1 MGIKKYYASKDNTI
15 TNAFKHN
22 LLTRGTGSNM
32 GASDILEAF
41 VIHGQTNDEL
51 SAGETEANANAAE
64 QSRILIQFP
73 VSDIISDMASGD
85 LPSDVSQIKFHLNLY
100 NAPHG
105 DSTPLDYTLD
115 VYSLAG
121 AWTEGRGLDME
132 NYTDLGVSNWIKK
145 SSGNDWT
152 KAGGDYLAAGAT
164 QKTFYFDTGLENLS
178 LDVTDPVTR
187 WVDGTDQ
194 NYGFLIKFQ
203 DTAVSSS
210 NSFYTKRFFSR
221 TSEYF
226 HYRPTLEARWD
237 STRRDNRGNFTLSSS
252 IASSEDNLNTLF
264 LYNVVRG
271 QLKEI
276 PGLDNHSL
284 SVEIY
289 SGSTTPAGN
298 ALSVVDKNGTSVTS
312 VKAKRLV
319 ENGVA
324 VTGIYTASFASTS
337 SFDPTFDVW
346 HTGSG
351 ASRINFYTG
360 SYEPRQIDTSDNLY
374 SEEYITSVT
383 NLEDSYTQGQKPT
396 IRVFARKKNWQPN
409 IYTVATAETMPSI
422 VEDSYFR
429 IHRVVD
435 NLEVIPYGT
444 GSANNNFSRLS
455 YDVSG
460 SYFELDTSC
469 LEPGYAYGI
478 TFAYYLQ
485 GKYKE
490 QPEVFKFK
498 IKEEDK

>member
-15 TNAFKHN
+15 TNAFKDN

-164 QKTFYFDTGLENLS
+164 QKTSYFDTGLENLS

-264 LYNVVRG
+264 LRRERLGVR
-271 QLKEI
+271 QHLC
-276 PGLDNHSL
+276 
-284 SVEIY
+284 
-289 SGSTTPAGN
+289 
-298 ALSVVDKNGTSVTS
+298 
-312 VKAKRLV
+312 
-319 ENGVA
+319 
-324 VTGIYTASFASTS
+324 
-337 SFDPTFDVW
+337 
-346 HTGSG
+346 
-351 ASRINFYTG
+351 
-360 SYEPRQIDTSDNLY
+360 
-374 SEEYITSVT
+374 
-383 NLEDSYTQGQKPT
+383 
-396 IRVFARKKNWQPN
+396 RKGFICFNQF
-409 IYTVATAETMPSI
+409 I
-422 VEDSYFR
+422 
-429 IHRVVD
+429 
-435 NLEVIPYGT
+435 
-444 GSANNNFSRLS
+444 
-455 YDVSG
+455 
-460 SYFELDTSC
+460 
-469 LEPGYAYGI
+469 
-478 TFAYYLQ
+478 
-485 GKYKE
+485 
-490 QPEVFKFK
+490 
-498 IKEEDK
+498 